1 MKEERELIPRHPKLY
16 RIIFHADSPAGKAFD
31 LGLILAIVLSLLVLM
46 LESVDSLRADYRA
59 SLVNLEW
66 FFTILFSLEYALRIA
81 VVKRPHR
88 YIFSFYGLVDLIS
101 ILPTYLALF
110 IGGAQFFMV
119 FRSLRLLRI
128 FRVLK
133 LIRFV
138 GEANSLNRAL
148 LAARHKILV
157 FTITVICITFITGTL
172 MYLVEGPEN
181 GFTSIPTAV
190 YWSIVTLTTVG
201 YGDISPQSPL
211 GQFLASLIM
220 IMGYGII
227 AVPTGIVTAELARQ
241 PREESL
247 PKPEAKDLCAH
258 CNSPY
263 AAGAQYCHH
272 CGKARG

>member
-31 LGLILAIVLSLLVLM
+31 LGLMLAIVLSLLVLM

-227 AVPTGIVTAELARQ
+227 AVPTGIVSAELARQ

-247 PKPEAKDLCAH
+247 PKPEAKELCAH
-258 CNSPY
+258 CKSPY

>member
-31 LGLILAIVLSLLVLM
+31 LGLMLAIVLSLLVLM

-66 FFTILFSLEYALRIA
+66 FFTLLFSLEYALRIA

-101 ILPTYLALF
+101 ILPTYLAFF

-133 LIRFV
+133 LIQFV

-247 PKPEAKDLCAH
+247 PKPEAKELCAH

>member
-31 LGLILAIVLSLLVLM
+31 LGLMLAIVLSLLVLM

-148 LAARHKILV
+148 QAARHKILV

-227 AVPTGIVTAELARQ
+227 AVPTGIVSAELARQ

>member
-31 LGLILAIVLSLLVLM
+31 LGLMLAIVLSLLVLM